1 MYRQCCWRELPAEPL
16 SLSLDCCRQI
26 QAVEA
31 RLETS
36 CTIKL
41 EPFQQHFLISKI
53 LSDWQ
58 NNCVRMSTERKTPGK
73 VSMTMCLLCGKEEVR
88 VADLEKHLR
97 DWHRVSTT
105 DEALISSVL
114 NLVSSTRKS
123 HCATSATSLK
133 GPFRE
138 ISNRLA
144 DKGGTLPARMSSAQ
158 NAKSDNN
165 CLLVDKENQ
174 EKEGK
179 PSSIPPLPKTR
190 SGSGSPGGQAKPN
203 RRRSLTDFVQK
214 SPGRVRLKG
223 SPVHQAKLPSE
234 KRSSWMDYI
243 QSPGTIRALECSRHE
258 PQKEE
263 TILESQL
270 QKMNTIPN
278 MDVAVQKVDR
288 EINIDSPSTSFEVD
302 ETRKMDEEDEEERRK
317 EEGEEEQEVE
327 QEVEDEKVKALIA
340 QRR

>member
-1 MYRQCCWRELPAEPL
+1 MA
-16 SLSLDCCRQI
+16 
-26 QAVEA
+26 
-31 RLETS
+31 
-36 CTIKL
+36 
-41 EPFQQHFLISKI
+41 
-53 LSDWQ
+53 
-58 NNCVRMSTERKTPGK
+58 
-73 VSMTMCLLCGKEEVR
+73 MCLLCGKEEAR
-88 VADLEKHLR
+88 VPDLEKHLR

-105 DEALISSVL
+105 DEALMSSVL
-114 NLVSSTRKS
+114 NLVSPTRKS
-123 HCATSATSLK
+123 HCGTSATSLK

-144 DKGGTLPARMSSAQ
+144 DKGGTLPVRMSSAQ
-158 NAKSDNN
+158 NAKSATLGN

-214 SPGRVRLKG
+214 CPGRVRLKG

-234 KRSSWMDYI
+234 QRSSWMDYI
-243 QSPGTIRALECSRHE
+243 QSPSTIRALESSRHE
-258 PQKEE
+258 PQKDE
-263 TILESQL
+263 TILESKL

-278 MDVAVQKVDR
+278 MDQNIDR
-288 EINIDSPSTSFEVD
+288 EINIDSPSKCFEVD
-302 ETRKMDEEDEEERRK
+302 ETRKMDEEERRK